1 MKDMLK
7 KRNIMLKYEWYV
19 KKRNIM
25 LKCERYVWK
34 EKYNAKIW
42 KIC

>member
-7 KRNIMLKYEWYV
+7 KRNIMLKYERYV
-19 KKRNIM
+19 K
-25 LKCERYVWK
+25 K

-42 KIC
+42 MIC

>member
-7 KRNIMLKYEWYV
+7 KRNIMLKYERYFKNEKYCKNMKDML

-25 LKCERYVWK
+25 LKY
-34 EKYNAKIW
+34 
-42 KIC
+42 

>member
-19 KKRNIM
+19 KKD
-25 LKCERYVWK
+25 
-34 EKYNAKIW
+34 KYNAKIW
-42 KIC
+42 MIC